1 MIIPATWDELA
12 RKYHELVAAVWG
24 CPIDELDEPD
34 LTHESTVAEVDRQ
47 IKAEVK
53 ASIEV
58 ERLRAENQV
67 LDLKTRN
74 SLGTNLCPDHRDKQK
89 GKPCLACEI
98 ERLKAE
104 LDQARADYQAYV
116 DGVCEALQ

>member
-53 ASIEV
+53 ASI
-58 ERLRAENQV
+58 
-67 LDLKTRN
+67 
-74 SLGTNLCPDHRDKQK
+74 
-89 GKPCLACEI
+89 
-98 ERLKAE
+98 
-104 LDQARADYQAYV
+104 
-116 DGVCEALQ
+116 

>member
-24 CPIDELDEPD
+24 CPIDELDAPD
-34 LTHESTVAEVDRQ
+34 ITHESTVAEVDRQ

-58 ERLRAENQV
+58 ERLRAENQQLRERHEV
-67 LDLKTRN
+67 LKLRDLPRW
-74 SLGTNLCPDHRDKQK
+74 
-89 GKPCLACEI
+89 KPTI
-98 ERLKAE
+98 TP
-104 LDQARADYQAYV
+104 
-116 DGVCEALQ
+116 EALK